1 MRKFYFFILFALL
14 GYTSYA
20 QQDTISTYPNLDD
33 TGKPIS
39 RSLFKTKY
47 QRNKSRKGNFFGH
60 WGYNFSWYA
69 KSDLTMQGPGYNF
82 VLKDVVAHDRPSKLS
97 LTYLNPAKLSMP
109 QFNFHIGYF
118 IKDNY
123 SISIGWDHMKYV
135 MDVPQTVKI
144 KGYIDPQISNPAIE
158 TGNYAGHYNNDDFL
172 VTPDFLTF
180 EHTDG
185 FNYASVEVERYDDV
199 WVSRSGKMSLT
210 TEGGV
215 GIGAVVPRT
224 DVRFFGVGE
233 NNYWNIAGYGGSLK
247 AGLRFYFNHHLFL
260 QGSMKAGWTNLTS
273 IHTTG
278 RNGVDKASQ
287 KISYLENY
295 WVIGYQF

>member
-1 MRKFYFFILFALL
+1 MINRFSFFVLFTVL
-14 GYTSYA
+14 GRFTYA
-20 QQDTISTYPNLDD
+20 QQDTLSNRFDAM
-33 TGKPIS
+33 GKPLAKSI
-39 RSLFKTKY
+39 FKPKY
-47 QRNKSRKGNFFGH
+47 ARTKSRKGNFFGH
-60 WGYNFSWYA
+60 WGYNFSWYG
-69 KSDLTMQGPGYNF
+69 KSDLHMEGPGYDF
-82 VLKDVVAHDRPSKLS
+82 VLKDVVAHDRPTKLTWKYLDPS
-97 LTYLNPAKLSMP
+97 RLTIP
-109 QFNFHIGYF
+109 QFNFHLGYF

-144 KGYIDPQISNPAIE
+144 TGYIDPEVSIPAIS
-158 TGNYAGHYNNDDFL
+158 TGNRAGVYQNEDIT

-185 FNYASVEVERYDDV
+185 FNYASVELERYDDV
-199 WVSRSGKMSLT
+199 WVSPSGTMSLN

-224 DVRFFGVGE
+224 DVRYFGVGE

-247 AGLRFYFNHHLFL
+247 AGLKFYFNPHLFL

-278 RNGVDKASQ
+278 RNDVDKANQ
-287 KISYLENY
+287 KITFLENY
-295 WVIGYQF
+295 WVIGFQF